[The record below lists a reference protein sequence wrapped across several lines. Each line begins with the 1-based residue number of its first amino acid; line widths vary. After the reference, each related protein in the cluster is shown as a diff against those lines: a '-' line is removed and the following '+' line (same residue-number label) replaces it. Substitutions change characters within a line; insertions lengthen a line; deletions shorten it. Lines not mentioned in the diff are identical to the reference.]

1 MGGHGHVSTKNP
13 AKIQRFGPHRM
24 ASKTQT
30 KRQDSKT
37 MRGSKGKRH

>member
-1 MGGHGHVSTKNP
+1 MGGHGHVSEK
-13 AKIQRFGPHRM
+13 AVKIQRFGPHKM